1 VKVKN
6 VRTMLTMLSFRVCS
20 PMYGWMAIQPPP
32 DPGNRV
38 IGSSSMSY
46 MPPPAMK
53 MQNKTMTQVISV
65 LDILGPRFPLLM
77 SPRSLR
83 ILRVMDEIRWT
94 SLQGH

>member
-1 VKVKN
+1 
-6 VRTMLTMLSFRVCS
+6 
-20 PMYGWMAIQPPP
+20 
-32 DPGNRV
+32 
-38 IGSSSMSY
+38 
-46 MPPPAMK
+46 MK
-53 MQNKTMTQVISV
+53 TQNKTITQVISV